1 MRAPAVPTRPAGSQQ
16 GTFARRARARRAM
29 AIPRHGS
36 PRLSARRRDSGC
48 RAHDLKGSG
57 RRTTARRVSLA
68 IDSRIASRSD
78 VPFGVSMIA
87 SNGSTLAPHHSS
99 FFVLL
104 TGYRPCACGFLSGP
118 LQDLSSLPMPER
130 LRTMARMHN
139 GFQARRRDPLC
150 TAKGRAGASGVPGC
164 ACRGSDALLSADIVP
179 GYGSRTRATRQASGS
194 GSVPAA

>member
-16 GTFARRARARRAM
+16 GTFARRAHARRAM
-29 AIPRHGS
+29 AIPWHGS

-57 RRTTARRVSLA
+57 RRTHAKRDSLA

-78 VPFGVSMIA
+78 VPFGVSVIA
-87 SNGSTLAPHHSS
+87 SNGSTLVTHHSS
-99 FFVLL
+99 FFSRDTDYAPAGFSQTHFRTSRVCRCLNGKGH
-104 TGYRPCACGFLSGP
+104 TGA
-118 LQDLSSLPMPER
+118 
-130 LRTMARMHN
+130 N
-139 GFQARRRDPLC
+139 
-150 TAKGRAGASGVPGC
+150 GVPGC

-194 GSVPAA
+194 GCVAAA